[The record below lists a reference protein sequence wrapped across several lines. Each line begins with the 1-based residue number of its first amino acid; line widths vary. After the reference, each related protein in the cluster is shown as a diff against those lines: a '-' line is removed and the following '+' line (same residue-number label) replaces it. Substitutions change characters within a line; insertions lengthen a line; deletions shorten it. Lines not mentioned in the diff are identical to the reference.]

1 MCKSKGDLRKDR
13 RQDNRKHPLEP
24 GSAMASV
31 CTSRITHP
39 GALATLSVCVDL
51 QSRGSDC
58 GPWGIQEDRWQ
69 RMDGVLEVPAVY
81 THLGERLSFKYL

>member
-31 CTSRITHP
+31 CTSQITHP
-39 GALATLSVCVDL
+39 GALATLSVWTCKAGDQIVAHGGFRKIDAA
-51 QSRGSDC
+51 RG
-58 GPWGIQEDRWQ
+58 WR
-69 RMDGVLEVPAVY
+69 
-81 THLGERLSFKYL
+81 LGSPSNILT